1 MRAGRVT
8 AEFEAHFEGSKRGGP
23 SQRAAP
29 NVTGGRDRQYPAV
42 MTMPIW
48 VTIIVIT
55 VVVASRV
62 VALWH
67 RRKGNL

>member
-1 MRAGRVT
+1 
-8 AEFEAHFEGSKRGGP
+8 
-23 SQRAAP
+23 
-29 NVTGGRDRQYPAV
+29 